1 MNSIDSNNFILF
13 YNNESESFHALVV
26 VGYEADGT
34 QIVYDSTYGYLIE
47 GTYYIDLD
55 KSVAIAGA
63 KNGK

>member
-1 MNSIDSNNFILF
+1 MNSIDSHNFILF

-26 VGYEADGT
+26 VGYDP
-34 QIVYDSTYGYLIE
+34 TYGYLIE

-63 KNGK
+63 KDGK